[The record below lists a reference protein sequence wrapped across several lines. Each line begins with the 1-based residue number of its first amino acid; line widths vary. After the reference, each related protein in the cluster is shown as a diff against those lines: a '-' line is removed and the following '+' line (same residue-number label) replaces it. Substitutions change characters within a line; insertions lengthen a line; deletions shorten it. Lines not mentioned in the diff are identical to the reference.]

1 MGKISGHGGFIVK
14 INDPADNVRVENAR
28 FDIDVDG
35 ISDDVTDSGSAGWA
49 EGLPILNKC
58 NGVTIEVVDTD
69 AASFALAVG
78 ITENAVVTLWCKRG
92 AAATGDV
99 VTNTIVRNVR
109 TSNPQTGARRVTITT
124 EYGVLSR
131 NATAPDLP

>member
-1 MGKISGHGGFIVK
+1 MGKISGHGGFLVK
-14 INDPADNVRVENAR
+14 INESGPNQIVHNAR

-35 ISDDVTDSGSAGWA
+35 ISDDVTDSSSAGWA
-49 EGLPILNKC
+49 EGLPILNKV
-58 NGVTIEVVDTD
+58 NGVTIEVVDSD

-109 TSNPQTGARRVTITT
+109 TSNPQTGARRITITT

-131 NATAPDLP
+131 NTVAPDIP